1 MWLLAGRFLEEL
13 NLAEETAK
21 EFTPAFL
28 ARLREHRW
36 PGNVR
41 ELRNVVQRA
50 FTLAGDGPLDGV
62 DCIQPP
68 PDALDRAPWLS
79 QEARSLIVPLGSSLA
94 DVERRLVLATLDH
107 VGGDK
112 IEAAAVLGV
121 SLKTMYNRLREYRV

>member
-1 MWLLAGRFLEEL
+1 MLLLAARFLEEL
-13 NLAEETAK
+13 NLAEGTAT
-21 EFTPAFL
+21 EFTVAFL

-50 FTLAGDGPLDGV
+50 FTLAGKGPIDGA
-62 DCIQPP
+62 DCIQPLP
-68 PDALDRAPWLS
+68 EALDRGTWLS
-79 QEARSLIVPLGSSLA
+79 PGARSLIVPLGSSLA
-94 DVERRLVLATLDH
+94 DVERRLLLATLDH

-121 SLKTMYNRLREYRV
+121 SLKTMYNRLREYRM